1 MGEKIRRIGTL
12 IFVKKYATGVVCAMC
27 VLYKVCYLCILYL
40 LCKMCRVHK
49 I

>member
-12 IFVKKYATGVVCAMC
+12 IFVKKYATGVVFIMC
-27 VLYKVCYLCILYL
+27 ILYKVCYLCILYL
-40 LCKMCRVHK
+40 LCKMYRMCK